1 MDLETAVGR
10 LLLVGIE
17 QSARDAE
24 LARLLAEVRPGGVI
38 FSEHNIAGAAEFAD
52 LVHQIAEALAEPAP
66 PTGPPLLAIDLEGGR
81 VDRLRR
87 VLAPFPSARAIA
99 ATNDDLFMRDFGA
112 LVGESLAGFG
122 LNVDLAPVLDLAT
135 PEAEPV
141 LGDRAVSADPVQ
153 ATRFARNFLM
163 GLKRAGVLG
172 CAKHFP
178 GLGAASGDTHLEPAR
193 VEKTAERLWEED
205 VLPFR
210 ELHAELPLVMMSHA
224 CYPALEPE
232 GAAPPPASL
241 SPAIIG
247 GLLRERIGFRGLVV
261 SDDLGMGAVLAGRER
276 AGPGDAGRSVGEAA
290 IAAVEAGCDVLLVC
304 RDAENIRAA
313 HRALVARARQDADFA
328 ARVESAAGRVETL
341 QREMLKT
348 ATARGPQKAPDWD
361 RLAEAIGHLSERA
374 EHMGT
379 LAAAMPRFTSAAAR
393 PQRGRGAG
401 GRGEGRGRR
410 REGGPRGE
418 RGGRRGPG
426 DQGSGRGPRDRGPCG
441 PRGRDRR
448 PPREP

>member
-1 MDLETAVGR
+1 MDLETAAGR
-10 LLLVGIE
+10 LMLVGIE
-17 QSARDAE
+17 QSALDEE
-24 LARLLAEVRPGGVI
+24 LARLLAEVRPGGI
-38 FSEHNIAGAAEFAD
+38 ISFEHNIAGAAEFAR
-52 LVHQIAEALAEPAP
+52 LVHQIVEALAEPAP
-66 PTGPPLLAIDLEGGR
+66 PSGPPLLAIDLEGGR

-87 VLAPFPSARAIA
+87 VLAPFPSARAIT
-99 ATNDDLFMRDFGA
+99 ATNDDIFMRDFGA
-112 LVGESLAGFG
+112 LVGEALASFG

-135 PEAEPV
+135 PESEPV
-141 LGDRAVSADPVQ
+141 LGDRAVSGDPVQ
-153 ATRFARNFLM
+153 VTRFARNFLA

-193 VEKTAERLWEED
+193 VEKTAEHLWEAD
-205 VLPFR
+205 LLPFR

-224 CYPALEPE
+224 LYPALEPE
-232 GAAPPPASL
+232 GAAPRPASL

-261 SDDLGMGAVLAGRER
+261 SDDLSMGAVLS
-276 AGPGDAGRSVGEAA
+276 GRSVGEAA
-290 IAAVEAGCDVLLVC
+290 VAAVEAGCDVLLIC
-304 RDAENIRAA
+304 RDAENIRAT
-313 HRALVARARQDADFA
+313 HRALVERARQDADFA
-328 ARVESAAGRVETL
+328 ARVDIAAGRVEAL
-341 QREMLKT
+341 QKEMLKT
-348 ATARGPQKAPDWD
+348 ATVRGPQKAPDWD

-393 PQRGRGAG
+393 PQRGRGGG
-401 GRGEGRGRR
+401 GRGEGRGRGR

-418 RGGRRGPG
+418 GRGRRGPRERG
-426 DQGSGRGPRDRGPCG
+426 HDRDRGPRDRGPRG

-448 PPREP
+448 PPREGP